1 MTAPAV
7 SGRWT
12 LTLYVDGACRES
24 IRAIETVRTVC
35 DEELAGQADL
45 EVIDVRQHPDKIA
58 GDPVVAVPTLVRRFP
73 GPVRCIVGNLADA
86 ARIRRGLG
94 IRQDGPAAGRGE

>member
-1 MTAPAV
+1 MTSPAA

-12 LTLYVDGACRES
+12 LTLYVDGACAES
-24 IRAIETVRTVC
+24 IRAIEAVRGVC
-35 DEELAGQADL
+35 DEELAGQVDL
-45 EVIDVRQHPDKIA
+45 EVIDVRQHPGKVA

-73 GPVRCIVGNLADA
+73 GPLRCIVGNLADA

-94 IRQDGPAAGRGE
+94 IRSGGPAAGRGA